1 MFSKAPRGGRSGA
14 VAMHVV
20 YLITRG
26 DAVGG
31 ATIHV
36 RDLARVL
43 IRSGNRATVLAGGAG
58 EAYQEFQRHG
68 IPCEVIPALRRSI
81 HPLRDA
87 AALVRIVAALRRLR
101 PDLVSA
107 HTAKAGLLG
116 RVAAKIA
123 GVPCLFTAHGWSIG
137 DRVSRAGGL
146 IFTLAERLAAP
157 LAARI
162 VNVCQAEQDLAARRG
177 IGPMDRFEV
186 IHNGVHDVPPDL
198 RAHPETEPPH
208 LITVARFEPP
218 KDQAL
223 QLEALSRLRDIPWSL
238 EFIGAGPLLE
248 QAKRRAWRLGLENRV
263 LFSGSSTNVAERL
276 SQAQLFVLSS
286 RSEGFPRGI
295 LEAMRAGLPV
305 VATDVGGVAEAVIP
319 ETGLLVPRGDAGALA
334 GALRRLIADPDL
346 RARMGRAAR
355 ARYQRHF
362 TFSMTCAK
370 TFDLY
375 QRLLGAA
382 IEQRVPAGEQV

>member
-1 MFSKAPRGGRSGA
+1 MFSKTPRGGGGGE

-36 RDLARVL
+36 RDLAREW
-43 IRSGNRATVLAGGAG
+43 IRRGNRATILTGGAG
-58 EAYQEFQRHG
+58 EAYQEFRRYG
-68 IPCEVIPALRRSI
+68 IPCEVVPALRRSI

-87 AALVRIVAALRRLR
+87 AAVVRIAAALRRLE

-116 RVAAKIA
+116 RVAAKMA
-123 GVPCLFTAHGWSIG
+123 GVPCVFTAHGWSIA

-162 VNVCQAEQDLAARRG
+162 VNVCQAEQDLALRRG
-177 IGPMDRFEV
+177 IAGPDRFEL
-186 IHNGVHDVPPDL
+186 IHNGVHDVPPAL
-198 RAHPETEPPH
+198 CARPETEPPH

-218 KDQAL
+218 KDPLL
-223 QLEALSRLRDIPWSL
+223 QLEALSRL
-238 EFIGAGPLLE
+238 
-248 QAKRRAWRLGLENRV
+248 
-263 LFSGSSTNVAERL
+263 
-276 SQAQLFVLSS
+276 
-286 RSEGFPRGI
+286 
-295 LEAMRAGLPV
+295 
-305 VATDVGGVAEAVIP
+305 GGVAEAVTP

-334 GALRRLIADPDL
+334 AALRRLIADPGL
-346 RARMGRAAR
+346 RVQMGRAAR

-375 QRLLGAA
+375 QRVLGAA
-382 IEQRVPAGEQV
+382 IARQIPAEERV

>member
-1 MFSKAPRGGRSGA
+1 
-14 VAMHVV
+14 MHVV

-36 RDLARVL
+36 RDLAREW
-43 IRSGNRATVLAGGAG
+43 IRRGNRATILTGGAG
-58 EAYQEFQRHG
+58 EAYQEFRRYG
-68 IPCEVIPALRRSI
+68 IPCEVVPALRRSI

-87 AALVRIVAALRRLR
+87 AAVVRIAAALRRLE

-116 RVAAKIA
+116 RVAAKMA
-123 GVPCLFTAHGWSIG
+123 GVPCVFTAHGWSIA

-162 VNVCQAEQDLAARRG
+162 VNVCQAEQDLALRRG
-177 IGPMDRFEV
+177 IAGPDRFEL
-186 IHNGVHDVPPDL
+186 IHNGVHDVPPAL
-198 RAHPETEPPH
+198 CARPETEPPH

-218 KDQAL
+218 KDPLL
-223 QLEALSRLRDIPWSL
+223 QLEALSRLRGIPWSF
-238 EFIGAGPLLE
+238 EFVGAGPLLE
-248 QAKRRAWRLGLENRV
+248 QARRRAAQLGLENRV
-263 LFSGSSTNVAERL
+263 LFSGSSAHVAERL

-286 RSEGFPRGI
+286 RSEGFPRSI

-305 VATDVGGVAEAVIP
+305 VASEVGGVAEAVTP

-334 GALRRLIADPDL
+334 AALRRLIADPGL
-346 RARMGRAAR
+346 RVQMGRAAR

-375 QRLLGAA
+375 QRVLGAA
-382 IEQRVPAGEQV
+382 IARQIPAEERV